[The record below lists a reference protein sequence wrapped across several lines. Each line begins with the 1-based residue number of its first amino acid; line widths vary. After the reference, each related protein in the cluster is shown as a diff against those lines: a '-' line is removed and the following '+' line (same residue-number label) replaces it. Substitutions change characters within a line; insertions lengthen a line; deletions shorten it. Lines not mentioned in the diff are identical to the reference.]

1 MSFLSKLLGGDKNA
15 EKEVKNLLNGL
26 FGNPQPGQAA
36 APKQET
42 PAEETTS
49 PQPVQSTSR
58 SGFSWGDEIPA
69 EENQYN
75 YNGTYE
81 QYFEHV
87 FAEDFPAYRFE
98 KSYIDDYGKHRVIY
112 TFYSGAAKVLVI
124 ELMTESSEAVKF
136 RNDCIKAGVPYLRF
150 YYDHEGWWNT
160 RSYVVG
166 RMRGVLNA

>member
-1 MSFLSKLLGGDKNA
+1 MGMLSKLLGGDQNVEKVAKDVLGGIIKNVQTNQLGA
-15 EKEVKNLLNGL
+15 DKPKTSVTDSSLQQKQGD
-26 FGNPQPGQAA
+26 
-36 APKQET
+36 AP
-42 PAEETTS
+42 
-49 PQPVQSTSR
+49 
-58 SGFSWGDEIPA
+58 SGVPA

-87 FAEDFPAYRFE
+87 FAEDLAAYRFE

-112 TFYSGAAKVLVI
+112 TFFNGAAKALVV
-124 ELMTESSEAVKF
+124 ELMTESSESVKI
-136 RNDCIKAGVPYLRF
+136 RNDCVKAGVPYLRF

-166 RMRGVLNA
+166 RMRGVLNV

>member
-1 MSFLSKLLGGDKNA
+1 MSLLSKLFGGDKNA

-26 FGNPQPGQAA
+26 FGNAQTGQPTAA
-36 APKQET
+36 KPET
-42 PAEETTS
+42 PASAPST
-49 PQPVQSTSR
+49 QPVQSNAPA
-58 SGFSWGDEIPA
+58 GIPA

-112 TFYSGAAKVLVI
+112 TFFSGAGKALVV

-160 RSYVVG
+160 RSYLVG

>member
-1 MSFLSKLLGGDKNA
+1 MSFLSKLFGGDKDA
-15 EKEVKNLLNGL
+15 EKAAKDLLSKL
-26 FGNPQPGQAA
+26 FENASSKKPDASTEQEPAPAA
-36 APKQET
+36 AESKPE
-42 PAEETTS
+42 
-49 PQPVQSTSR
+49 QSEAPC
-58 SGFSWGDEIPA
+58 GVPE

-87 FAEDFPAYRFE
+87 FASDFPAYRFE

-112 TFYSGAAKVLVI
+112 TFFSGAAKSLVI

-136 RNDCIKAGVPYLRF
+136 RNDCVKSGVPYLRF

-160 RSYVVG
+160 RSYVSE
-166 RMRGVLNA
+166 RIRGALNG

>member
-1 MSFLSKLLGGDKNA
+1 MGLFSKLFGGDEDA
-15 EKEVKNLLNGL
+15 EKAAKDLLNGIINAAQSNKL
-26 FGNPQPGQAA
+26 QADKPQADNPEASA
-36 APKQET
+36 SAP
-42 PAEETTS
+42 S
-49 PQPVQSTSR
+49 PQPEQSSAP
-58 SGFSWGDEIPA
+58 SGIPT

-75 YNGTYE
+75 YDGTYE

-98 KSYIDDYGKHRVIY
+98 KSYIDDYGKHRVVY
-112 TFYSGAAKVLVI
+112 TFFSGAAKALVV

-166 RMRGVLNA
+166 RMRGVLNG

>member
-1 MSFLSKLLGGDKNA
+1 MSLLSKLFGSDKNA
-15 EKEVKNLLNGL
+15 EKAAKDLLNGL
-26 FGNPQPGQAA
+26 SGNTQSGQPAVA
-36 APKQET
+36 KPESPATAT
-42 PAEETTS
+42 PAPRST
-49 PQPVQSTSR
+49 QSDAPF
-58 SGFSWGDEIPA
+58 GFSWGETMPA

-81 QYFEHV
+81 QYFEHI

-112 TFYSGAAKVLVI
+112 TFYSGAAKTLVI
-124 ELMTESSEAVKF
+124 ELMTESSEAAKF
-136 RNDCIKAGVPYLRF
+136 KNDCIKAGIPYLRF

-166 RMRGVLNA
+166 RMRGAMNG